1 MNEYYTY
8 AYLREDGTPYY
19 IGKGK
24 GKRINERQHNRIN
37 LPVKERRIYLKQ
49 NLTEAEAFRHEI
61 YMIAVFGRKDLRTGI
76 LQNQT
81 NGGEGGSGA
90 VRSKETKNKISKAM
104 KNRVF
109 AEEHKNNLKA
119 SAVGNKNGQG
129 NKGKKHSLEFREN
142 LRKVK
147 TKPDS
152 EVSAHA
158 LYMREYRKKQR
169 KKISKY

>member
-1 MNEYYTY
+1 MNNYYTY

-37 LPVKERRIYLKQ
+37 LPAKERRIYLKQ

-81 NGGEGGSGA
+81 NGGEGGSG
-90 VRSKETKNKISKAM
+90 VIMKNDTKRKISEK
-104 KNRVF
+104 
-109 AEEHKNNLKA
+109 LKGREISDKTRKRLSDA
-119 SAVGNKNGQG
+119 LKGNKNGQG
-129 NKGKKHSLEFREN
+129 NKGIKHSSQFREN
-142 LRKVK
+142 LRKKK
-147 TKPDS
+147 TKPDD
-152 EVSAHA
+152 EVSPHA

-169 KKISKY
+169 PCGD